1 MLKKLCSY
9 PGCHTL
15 NSTLILLILLKFSN
29 KNVLL
34 QSLNSTLI
42 LLILMQLIQQSIS
55 LKPLNSTL
63 ILLISLLNEH
73 LQDGLAF
80 FKFHFDSINMHKD
93 QFCDEKIRTL
103 NSTLILLIYMKNIM
117 MFADSYPLNST
128 LILLIL

>member
-42 LLILMQLIQQSIS
+42 LLISGRTEIVPASMTYFKFHFDSINIDAVDSTINQLE
-55 LKPLNSTL
+55 T
-63 ILLISLLNEH
+63 
-73 LQDGLAF
+73 